1 MFQSIETKH
10 PKFYQV
16 FRVIVVVSASVLYA
30 WNLCC
35 FAKTAGL
42 LPGGFSGISLLLQEI
57 GIKFAHVEIPYTLFN
72 IVLNLFPVYIGFK
85 YPFASTTLVE
95 SCAINADPFRTDNVF
110 AFFFRQL
117 VPDADPRVLG
127 VPLHGFGVGHVLA
140 LLARPVYR
148 RRAPTAILAAV
159 SPSVLAH
166 FG

>member
-72 IVLNLFPVYIGFK
+72 IVLV
-85 YPFASTTLVE
+85 V
-95 SCAINADPFRTDNVF
+95 V
-110 AFFFRQL
+110 
-117 VPDADPRVLG
+117 
-127 VPLHGFGVGHVLA
+127 
-140 LLARPVYR
+140 
-148 RRAPTAILAAV
+148 
-159 SPSVLAH
+159 
-166 FG
+166 